1 MNILTKFG
9 SNCPS
14 GLREEDEK
22 QTKPFYTPLE
32 LLFLLCTSNQQIIK
46 KILEDH
52 PMNIPTRFGSNCPSG
67 LREDV
72 KQKTTFLTHF
82 CLLFPIV
89 YFRLA
94 NKTYTL

>member
-22 QTKPFYTPLE
+22 QTKPFYTPL
-32 LLFLLCTSNQQIIK
+32 
-46 KILEDH
+46 D
-52 PMNIPTRFGSNCPSG
+52 
-67 LREDV
+67 
-72 KQKTTFLTHF
+72 
-82 CLLFPIV
+82 LLFPIV

-94 NKTYTL
+94 NKT

>member
-1 MNILTKFG
+1 MNILTK
-9 SNCPS
+9 
-14 GLREEDEK
+14 
-22 QTKPFYTPLE
+22 
-32 LLFLLCTSNQQIIK
+32 
-46 KILEDH
+46 
-52 PMNIPTRFGSNCPSG
+52 FGSNCPSG